1 MKNRLLKEAT
11 HKIYEQRKH
20 LDINEKV
27 YCRHERVDGGEFVEI
42 WFMTGG
48 CNHDKDGGCTMCNYG
63 KGHMVDENEI
73 LYLIEK
79 ELIKLTPPLK
89 QLVISSTGSMFDD
102 TEVSPD
108 FRNKIFGLVEKYNC
122 EKFITET
129 RADTI
134 TKDKLRRM
142 KDIIQD
148 KVIAVELGL
157 ESSSEFVLKN
167 CVNKN
172 MMPEEFIRA
181 VNVIKE
187 EGILVTANVS
197 LGVPF
202 LDEKRQL
209 EDAKKTVRWAL
220 DIGVNTVV
228 VFPLHIKPGTLL
240 SYLYKENLYDCVSLW
255 SLVEILKDVDETER
269 SKVQISWYKNYYNNE
284 GKIIKSPTT
293 CELCRPKVIDLLDRY
308 KDECNTVVVKEL
320 GRLECGC
327 KKDYFHRMQV
337 LETKD
342 TKNHLLNCYT
352 IIAKDF
358 NIDHEILNEAI
369 KEL

>member
-1 MKNRLLKEAT
+1 M
-11 HKIYEQRKH
+11 
-20 LDINEKV
+20 
-27 YCRHERVDGGEFVEI
+27 
-42 WFMTGG
+42 
-48 CNHDKDGGCTMCNYG
+48 
-63 KGHMVDENEI
+63 
-73 LYLIEK
+73 
-79 ELIKLTPPLK
+79 
-89 QLVISSTGSMFDD
+89 
-102 TEVSPD
+102 
-108 FRNKIFGLVEKYNC
+108 
-122 EKFITET
+122 
-129 RADTI
+129 
-134 TKDKLRRM
+134 
-142 KDIIQD
+142 
-148 KVIAVELGL
+148 ELGL

-284 GKIIKSPTT
+284 GKIIKF
-293 CELCRPKVIDLLDRY
+293 LWHHILI
-308 KDECNTVVVKEL
+308 
-320 GRLECGC
+320 
-327 KKDYFHRMQV
+327 
-337 LETKD
+337 
-342 TKNHLLNCYT
+342 YT
-352 IIAKDF
+352 ILQNEFRRRLQTKLNSNYF
-358 NIDHEILNEAI
+358 ILNDI
-369 KEL
+369 LHPT